1 MQINLRDK
9 KVFEIASDN
18 KDYDEQ
24 SENEMMQPKE
34 LRNLNFYIE
43 DENRYR
49 PLHSYV
55 DSYNKHETIN
65 KIQHTNMYFH
75 LKSKI
80 WENSNIGEDDA
91 PFIAGFKENLDKV
104 ITTSLSLDNDKNVA
118 LLISTFRL

>member
-24 SENEMMQPKE
+24 SENEMIQPKE

-91 PFIAGFKENLDKV
+91 PFIAGFKENLDK
-104 ITTSLSLDNDKNVA
+104 IIKDRNSKFA
-118 LLISTFRL
+118 K